1 MLEYTIWQLHDYT
14 DAFIRY
20 YISLFWIALVVVT
33 EVFFWIELRKE
44 TKSED
49 SIIEKED
56 HFVHVKNGVVITN

>member
-1 MLEYTIWQLHDYT
+1 MFQV
-14 DAFIRY
+14 
-20 YISLFWIALVVVT
+20 LFIALIALFVVT

-44 TKSED
+44 IKSED